1 MVNMSR
7 HERIF
12 HSFPMRIILE
22 ESNFESSFRM
32 SVTAVVAIQGY
43 RGTDGDQD

>member
-1 MVNMSR
+1 MKMSK

-12 HSFPMRIILE
+12 HSFPVRIILE

-32 SVTAVVAIQGY
+32 SG
-43 RGTDGDQD
+43 RW